1 MIKYIYLNISCLY
14 WSFAV
19 LHSLPII
26 CLSDCADASSVPDDS
41 ARAMSPVA
49 R

>member
-1 MIKYIYLNISCLY
+1 MTKYIYLIISCFY